1 VVVDNKPGAGGN
13 IGADNVAKSPPDGY
27 SLVMGTVGT
36 HSING
41 ALYSKM
47 PYDMVKD
54 FTPVAHVASAPNL
67 LVVTNDLP
75 VKNVAELITY
85 LKANPN
91 KLSFGSPGIGTS
103 VHVSGELFK
112 SLTGTSMQHVP
123 YKGRQF
129 AIPDLVG
136 GQIQVMFDNMPS
148 ALPMAKE
155 GKIRALAQTTAKR
168 SPAAPDVPTV
178 AETVPGFEATTWFAV
193 FAPAGTPATSW
204 PGQRRDQARLFAARG
219 AGQAQDP
226 GPGAV
231 DLHARGAGPLPGRRD
246 HQVGQG
252 GEGLGREGGL
262 TSPPTTSHHTLKDSS
277 VFGPKVLDSATSQ
290 ASRPRAISTRPMRG
304 VLLRASKVYQRSPS
318 QASNQPRSP
327 SCPRAAA
334 CRSRPGSRC
343 SSAPGCSCSGTA
355 RWPGGRSRGTRP
367 GLPGRPPRPCAC
379 GARVHSRSDVLVH
392 EVADGLHA
400 GPAGGAHCRSAAR
413 RSPLSRSVSQ

>member
-1 VVVDNKPGAGGN
+1 MLKRHVLIAAALVAASPLALAQAWPAKPVRLVVTFPSGGAPDILARLFADKANLGQPVVVDNKPGAGGN

-27 SLVMGTVGT
+27 SFVMGTVGT

-54 FTPVAHVASAPNL
+54 FTPVGHVASAPNL
-67 LVVTNDLP
+67 LVVTNSLP
-75 VKNVAELITY
+75 VKNVSELIAY
-85 LKANPN
+85 MKANPN

-112 SLTGTSMQHVP
+112 SMTGTTMQHVP

-193 FAPAGTPATSW
+193 FAPAGTPRDIVMKFNAEM
-204 PGQRRDQARLFAARG
+204 QRVFNLPDVQEKMKSLGLETWISSPEDLAKYQAAEITKWAK
-219 AGQAQDP
+219 
-226 GPGAV
+226 V
-231 DLHARGAGPLPGRRD
+231 
-246 HQVGQG
+246 V
-252 GEGLGREGGL
+252 
-262 TSPPTTSHHTLKDSS
+262 KDS
-277 VFGPKVLDSATSQ
+277 
-290 ASRPRAISTRPMRG
+290 
-304 VLLRASKVYQRSPS
+304 
-318 QASNQPRSP
+318 
-327 SCPRAAA
+327 
-334 CRSRPGSRC
+334 
-343 SSAPGCSCSGTA
+343 
-355 RWPGGRSRGTRP
+355 
-367 GLPGRPPRPCAC
+367 
-379 GARVHSRSDVLVH
+379 GAK
-392 EVADGLHA
+392 AD
-400 GPAGGAHCRSAAR
+400 
-413 RSPLSRSVSQ
+413 

>member
-1 VVVDNKPGAGGN
+1 MFKRRTLIGAALAMTSSLALAQAWPAKPIRLVVTFPSGGAPDILARLFADKAQLGQPVVVENKPGAGGN

-67 LVVTNDLP
+67 LVVTNSLP
-75 VKNVAELITY
+75 VKNVAELIAY
-85 LKANPN
+85 MKANPN

-112 SLTGTSMQHVP
+112 SLTGTTMQHVP

-155 GKIRALAQTTAKR
+155 GKIRALGQTTAKR

-193 FAPAGTPATSW
+193 FAPAGTPRDIVMKVNAEM
-204 PGQRRDQARLFAARG
+204 QRVFNLPDVQEKMKSLGLDPWISSPEDLAKLQAAEIVKWAK
-219 AGQAQDP
+219 
-226 GPGAV
+226 V
-231 DLHARGAGPLPGRRD
+231 
-246 HQVGQG
+246 V
-252 GEGLGREGGL
+252 
-262 TSPPTTSHHTLKDSS
+262 KDS
-277 VFGPKVLDSATSQ
+277 
-290 ASRPRAISTRPMRG
+290 
-304 VLLRASKVYQRSPS
+304 
-318 QASNQPRSP
+318 
-327 SCPRAAA
+327 
-334 CRSRPGSRC
+334 
-343 SSAPGCSCSGTA
+343 
-355 RWPGGRSRGTRP
+355 
-367 GLPGRPPRPCAC
+367 
-379 GARVHSRSDVLVH
+379 GAK
-392 EVADGLHA
+392 AD
-400 GPAGGAHCRSAAR
+400 
-413 RSPLSRSVSQ
+413 